1 METVQSLAT
10 HLGLGAFLATV
21 DRSCGRHQ
29 LLEHAQ
35 QGEFHHD
42 LVLAL
47 PTPPATL
54 PGAVLVVAT
63 NCNGG
68 VKEVLCFAERPSVQ
82 ALWHHRCPDNPEF
95 SGALPPI
102 LACARTHHWFD
113 PCALL
118 APDARSELRPDARE
132 RQPGGGWRA
141 KSCGARQIPP
151 DA

>member
-21 DRSCGRHQ
+21 DRACGRHQ

-47 PTPPATL
+47 PAPPPTL

-82 ALWHHRCPDNPEF
+82 ALWHHRCPDSPEF
-95 SGALPPI
+95 AGVLPPI
-102 LACARTHHWFD
+102 LASARTHHWFD
-113 PCALL
+113 PCVLL
-118 APDARSELRPDARE
+118 TPEARSELRPDARE
-132 RQPGGGWRA
+132 RQPGGGWPA
-141 KSCGARQIPP
+141 KSCSTRSLKT